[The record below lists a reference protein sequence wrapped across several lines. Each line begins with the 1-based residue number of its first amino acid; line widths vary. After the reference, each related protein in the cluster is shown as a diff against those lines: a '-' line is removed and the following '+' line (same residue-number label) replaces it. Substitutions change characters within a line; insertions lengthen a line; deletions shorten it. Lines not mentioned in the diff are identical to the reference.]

1 MKTKNHQSGRRNSGS
16 TRFIKN
22 MVLGAIALALS
33 PVLQA
38 GGTLTPQGS
47 SDLPAAIR
55 SHHADVVIQNGFART
70 EVTQVFANPNPH
82 PIEALYAFPLPE
94 TAALSEV
101 IIQMGERELRGE
113 VLAKEEARQV
123 YQEEKQK
130 GNDAGLAEK
139 ESYLTYTFRVA
150 PIPASSEVTLR
161 FVYYQA
167 VHIDSGVG
175 RYVYPLEDGGTDEQ
189 ALSFWT
195 TNDQVEGTFSV
206 QVELKSAWPVT
217 AVRAPGLENLVQTE
231 TLGDGHY
238 RMRMEQPAGRLNKDF
253 VVYYKLADD
262 LPGRIE
268 VIPHRADPD
277 GTGTFM
283 MVVTPGIDLKPLTQ
297 GADYIYVLD
306 ISGSMKGKFH
316 TLVRG
321 VSRALGEMRP
331 EDRFRVITFNNRAR
345 EVIPWTN
352 ASAANVQHA
361 LNTLEGIGV
370 NGGTNLYAGLDLALK
385 DLDDDRAASVV
396 LVTDGVTNTGII
408 DPKDFDRLMTRND
421 VRIFGFVMGN
431 SANWPLMKI
440 IADASGGFTT
450 GVSNEDDIVG
460 QIILAKSK
468 ITYESLHHAS
478 FSFAG
483 TPVHETTGDMPTK
496 IYRGQQ
502 LVVFGRYDN
511 PGQATV
517 TLKARMT
524 GEDKTYRTAFE
535 LPAVATDN
543 PEIERLWAMQLVEQ
557 IERLEAAGHVDG
569 DEARQ
574 SVRDIGVSY
583 QIVTDQTSMVILT
596 DEAFAEH
603 GIDRRNLRRADAEAQ
618 ARAVRASQPIQHHR
632 VDNASPA
639 FPSNAPRSGSG
650 NGGGAFGLELLAVLI
665 LALVGWHF
673 HHQSRRQSTSVR

>member
-1 MKTKNHQSGRRNSGS
+1 MKTQNQLGGRRNFRP

-22 MVLGAIALALS
+22 IVLGAVALALS
-33 PVLQA
+33 PVIQA

-82 PIEALYAFPLPE
+82 PIEAIYAFPLPE
-94 TAALSEV
+94 SAALSEV
-101 IIQMGERELRGE
+101 MIQMGERELRGE

-130 GNDAGLAEK
+130 GNDTGLAEK
-139 ESYLTYTFRVA
+139 ESHLTYTFRVA
-150 PIPASSEVTLR
+150 PIPAASEVTLR

-167 VHIDSGVG
+167 VQIDTGVG

-189 ALSFWT
+189 ALRFWT
-195 TNDQVEGTFSV
+195 TNEQVDGTFSV

-217 AVRAPGLENLVQTE
+217 AVRTPGLENLVQTE

-238 RMRMEQPAGRLNKDF
+238 RMRMDQPVGRLDKDF

-268 VIPHRADPD
+268 VISHRADPD
-277 GTGTFM
+277 ATGTFM
-283 MVVTPGIDLKPLTQ
+283 MVVTPGIDLKPLNH
-297 GADYIYVLD
+297 GADYTYVLD
-306 ISGSMKGKFH
+306 ISGSMRGKFH

-321 VSRALGEMRP
+321 VRRALGEMRP
-331 EDRFRVITFNNRAR
+331 EDRFRVITFNNRAL

-352 ASAANVQHA
+352 ASATQVQKA
-361 LNTLEGIGV
+361 LHTLEGINA

-408 DPKDFDRLMTRND
+408 DPKEFDRLMARND

-431 SANWPLMKI
+431 SGNWPLMKI
-440 IADASGGFTT
+440 IADASGGFTA

-460 QIILAKSK
+460 QIMLAKSK

-478 FSFAG
+478 FSFEG
-483 TPVHETTGDMPTK
+483 IPVHETTGDMPTK

-502 LVVFGRYDN
+502 LVLFGRYDK
-511 PGQATV
+511 PGLATV
-517 TLKARMT
+517 TLNARMT
-524 GEDKTYRTAFE
+524 GEDKTYRTTFE
-535 LPAVATDN
+535 LPDVASAN
-543 PEIERLWAMQLVEQ
+543 PEIERLWAMHLVEQ

-574 SVRDIGVSY
+574 SIRDIGVSY
-583 QIVTDQTSMVILT
+583 QIVTDETSMVVLN
-596 DEAFAEH
+596 DEAFAER
-603 GIDRRNLRRADAEAQ
+603 GIDRRNRKRSDAEAQ
-618 ARAVRASQPIQHHR
+618 ARTKRASQPIQNHR
-632 VDNASPA
+632 VDSNSPT
-639 FPSNAPRSGSG
+639 FPSKAPRTGSG
-650 NGGGAFGLELLAVLI
+650 NGGGAFGLETLAVLI
-665 LALVGWHF
+665 LALMGWRF
-673 HHQSRRQSTSVR
+673 HHQSRRQSLSVR

>member
-1 MKTKNHQSGRRNSGS
+1 MKTQNQPNRRPLSRP
-16 TRFIKN
+16 TRIFSV
-22 MVLGAIALALS
+22 VLGLIALTLS

-47 SDLPAAIR
+47 SDLPARIR

-70 EVTQVFANPNPH
+70 EVSQVFANPNPH
-82 PIEALYAFPLPE
+82 PIEALYAFPVPE
-94 TAALSEV
+94 SATLSEV

-113 VLAKEEARQV
+113 VMAKEEARQV
-123 YQEEKQK
+123 YEEEKQK

-167 VHIDSGVG
+167 VHIDTGVG
-175 RYVYPLEDGGTDEQ
+175 RYVYPLQDGGTDEQ

-231 TLGDGHY
+231 TLGEGHY
-238 RMRMEQPAGRLNKDF
+238 RMRLEQPAGRLNKDF

-268 VIPHRADPD
+268 VIPHRADSD

-283 MVVTPGIDLKPLTQ
+283 MVVTPGIDLKPLTH
-297 GADYIYVLD
+297 GADYVYVLD
-306 ISGSMKGKFH
+306 TSGSMQGKFH
-316 TLVRG
+316 TLINGVR
-321 VSRALGEMRP
+321 RALGEMRP
-331 EDRFRVITFNNRAR
+331 EDRFRVITFSNRAR
-345 EVIPWTN
+345 EVIPWTP
-352 ASAANVQHA
+352 ASAANVQNA
-361 LNTLEGIGV
+361 LTTMEGIGV

-385 DLDDDRAASVV
+385 DLDADRAASVV

-408 DPKDFDRLMTRND
+408 DPKDFDRLMTKHD

-440 IADASGGFTT
+440 IADASGGFTA
-450 GVSNEDDIVG
+450 GVSTEDDILG
-460 QIILAKSK
+460 QIMLAKSK

-478 FSFAG
+478 FSFEG
-483 TPVHETTGDMPTK
+483 TAVHETTGDLPTK

-502 LVVFGRYDN
+502 LVLFGRYDE
-511 PGQATV
+511 PGQTTV

-524 GEDKTYRTAFE
+524 GEDKTYRTTFE
-535 LPAVATDN
+535 LPEIATDN

-574 SVRDIGVSY
+574 SIRDIGVTY
-583 QIVTDQTSMVILT
+583 QIVTDQTSMVVLT
-596 DEAFAEH
+596 DEAFAER
-603 GIDRRNLRRADAEAQ
+603 GIDRRNLRRSETEAQ
-618 ARAVRASQPIQHHR
+618 ARAIRASQPIQHHR
-632 VDNASPA
+632 VDNTSPT
-639 FPSNAPRSGSG
+639 FPSNAPRTGSG
-650 NGGGAFGLELLAVLI
+650 NGGGAFGFEILAVLI
-665 LALVGWHF
+665 LAMAGWRF
-673 HHQSRRQSTSVR
+673 HHVSRRQNPPTR